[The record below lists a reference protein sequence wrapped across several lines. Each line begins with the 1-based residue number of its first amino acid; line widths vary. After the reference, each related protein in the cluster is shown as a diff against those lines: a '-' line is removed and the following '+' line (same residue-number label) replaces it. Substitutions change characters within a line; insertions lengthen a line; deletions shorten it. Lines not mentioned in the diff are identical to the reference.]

1 MAKNKIRHE
10 WNEDGT
16 AIIFTGSQRQPT
28 LVEIKNYAADLART
42 TGQFISEGV
51 YAAACVVGG
60 DWAPPEDH
68 RSVMLVQ
75 FDENCPICGKP
86 FVLDT
91 DFCPVVTRSGM
102 KIERRKIMTREERK
116 PTGLLHSAD
125 ELKQLIV
132 ENLDLPIL
140 VFAVDDTEEDE
151 ITVPIDIFE
160 EV

>member
-1 MAKNKIRHE
+1 MAKNKITHE

-91 DFCPVVTRSGM
+91 YFCPVCH
-102 KIERRKIMTREERK
+102 KKWY
-116 PTGLLHSAD
+116 
-125 ELKQLIV
+125 
-132 ENLDLPIL
+132 
-140 VFAVDDTEEDE
+140 ED
-151 ITVPIDIFE
+151 
-160 EV
+160 